1 MGMKISTGLA
11 KGLLDTGSLSDLLSG
26 MTLKIYGGTE
36 PISADAALGSA
47 TLLCE
52 ISLDDTGDPISFE
65 AAAVQNVLQKNSSE
79 TWKGTVQNT
88 GVATFCRMELGSD
101 TGNSSTSEVRI
112 QGDVGIA
119 GKFLNLSSTS
129 LTASAE
135 QVIANLAIAI
145 PLQG

>member
-36 PISADAALGSA
+36 PVSADAALGSA
-47 TLLCE
+47 NLLCE
-52 ISLDDTGDPISFE
+52 ISLDGLGGAISFE
-65 AAAVQNVLQKNSSE
+65 PAAVQNVLQKNSSE

-101 TGNSSTSEVRI
+101 TGNASTSEVRI

-119 GKFLNLSSTS
+119 GKFLNLSSAS

>member
-52 ISLDDTGDPISFE
+52 ISLDGLGGAISFE

-101 TGNSSTSEVRI
+101 TGNASTSEVRI

>member
-52 ISLDDTGDPISFE
+52 ISLDGLGGDISFE
-65 AAAVQNVLQKNSSE
+65 PAAVQNVLQKNSSE

-101 TGNSSTSEVRI
+101 TGNASTSEVRI

>member
-1 MGMKISTGLA
+1 MGMKISTALA
-11 KGLLDTGSLSDLLSG
+11 KGLLDTGSLSDLLNG

-101 TGNSSTSEVRI
+101 TGNASTSEVRI

>member
-1 MGMKISTGLA
+1 MGMKISTALA
-11 KGLLDTGSLSDLLSG
+11 KGLLDTGSLSDLLNG

-52 ISLDDTGDPISFE
+52 ISLDGLGGAISFE

-101 TGNSSTSEVRI
+101 TGNASTSEVRI

>member
-11 KGLLDTGSLSDLLSG
+11 KGLLDTGSLSDLLDG

-36 PISADAALGSA
+36 PASADAALGSA

-52 ISLDDTGDPISFE
+52 ISLDGTGDPISFDP
-65 AAAVQNVLQKNSSE
+65 AAVQNVLQKNSSE

>member
-11 KGLLDTGSLSDLLSG
+11 KGLLDTGSLRSLLSG
-26 MTLKIYGGTE
+26 MTLKIYGGAE

-101 TGNSSTSEVRI
+101 TGNASTSEVRI

>member
-11 KGLLDTGSLSDLLSG
+11 KGLLDTGSLRSLLSG
-26 MTLKIYGGTE
+26 MTLKIYGGAE

-47 TLLCE
+47 NLLCV
-52 ISLDDTGDPISFE
+52 ISLDGTGSPISFE

-101 TGNSSTSEVRI
+101 TGNASTSEVRI